1 MEAGSLAPEAMFL
14 TNIPYPLSQAFFLF
28 LQIYLFM
35 TVLGVGCSGLSLV
48 GESGDYSLVAVAGFS
63 LQWLLLLWST
73 GSRVHGL

>member
-1 MEAGSLAPEAMFL
+1 MEAGSPASEAMFL

-48 GESGDYSLVAVAGFS
+48 GESGDYSLVGRLLIVVAS
-63 LQWLLLLWST
+63 ALVEHRL
-73 GSRVHGL
+73 

>member
-48 GESGDYSLVAVAGFS
+48 GESGDYSLVGRLLIVVAS
-63 LQWLLLLWST
+63 ALVEHRL
-73 GSRVHGL
+73 